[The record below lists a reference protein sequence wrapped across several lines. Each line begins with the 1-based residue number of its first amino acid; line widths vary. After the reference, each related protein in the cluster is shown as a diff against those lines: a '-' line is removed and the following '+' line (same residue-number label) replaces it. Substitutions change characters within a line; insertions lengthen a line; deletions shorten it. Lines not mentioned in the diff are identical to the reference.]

1 MDSIGSIFVNF
12 TDIRDAQKAYAKV
25 QSVHGDWSV
34 EYIAGTKPGIRNPTE
49 SLKYAPLSMY
59 AGQVIIKADFTGP
72 SQRFDPGTIG
82 HLIKEL
88 LENYGEIM
96 GFETSMKNLPIA
108 AYRAEFYDTAAAD
121 SALAYLNGFRIGVCV
136 LISFEYS
143 VC

>member
-1 MDSIGSIFVNF
+1 MDPIGSIFVNF

-34 EYIAGTKPGIRNPTE
+34 QYISGTKPDIKNQSER
-49 SLKYAPLSMY
+49 LKYVPLSVY
-59 AGQVIIKADFTGP
+59 AGQVTIKVDFTGS

-108 AYRAEFYDTAAAD
+108 TYRAEFFDTAAAD
-121 SALAYLNGFRIGVCV
+121 SALAYLNGFRIGV
-136 LISFEYS
+136 
-143 VC
+143 